1 MRPENSLSAIA
12 AALAAGFPIEIDVQ
26 CTADDR
32 ALVFHDH
39 DLGRM
44 TGCAGEVCKTTSQDI
59 RHLRLG
65 DSNEAAPLLE
75 DVLAMVQGQVVL
87 LVEIKNSGRPGPLE
101 KTVGRLLADY
111 NGPIAIQS
119 FNTLTLNWFANHHP
133 SLLRG
138 HLSCTYDTDRKMTG
152 WQKFLLKNYA
162 GIWLSRPHFI
172 AYNFRDLPML
182 VPTLLRRLF
191 RLPLLG
197 WTARTAEEYQTARQ
211 RTDNVIF
218 EGFLPSAGV
227 SETPAGS

>member
-1 MRPENSLSAIA
+1 MSAIA

-26 CTADDR
+26 CTADNQ
-32 ALVFHDH
+32 ALVFHDSG
-39 DLGRM
+39 LERM
-44 TGCAGEVCKTTSQDI
+44 TGFSGVVCQTSSQQTGKL
-59 RHLRLG
+59 HLG
-65 DSNEAAPLLE
+65 NSTEAPPLLE
-75 DVLAMVQGQVVL
+75 DVLDLVQGQVGL
-87 LVEIKNSGRPGPLE
+87 LVEIKNSGRSGSLE
-101 KTVGRLLADY
+101 KTVGRILADY
-111 NGPIAIQS
+111 NGPLAIQS
-119 FNTLTLNWFANHHP
+119 FNTLTLNWFAKHYP

-138 HLSCTYDTDRKMTG
+138 HLSCTFDTDRTMTG

-162 GIWLSRPHFI
+162 GIGLSRPHFI

-182 VPTLLRRLF
+182 VPTLLRRVF

-197 WTARTAEEYQTARQ
+197 WTARTAEEYHTARQ